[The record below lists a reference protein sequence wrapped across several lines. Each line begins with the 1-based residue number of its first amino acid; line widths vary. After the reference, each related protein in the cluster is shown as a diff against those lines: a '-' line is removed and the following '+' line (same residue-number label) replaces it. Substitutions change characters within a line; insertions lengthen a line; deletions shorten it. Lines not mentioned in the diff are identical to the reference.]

1 MDGDTY
7 SASSPS
13 GQHPRGAL
21 GVLSSDVAYLAWP
34 GARKERA
41 HRGLS
46 LDAHTTGQDT
56 TAYNRTTKLPVSSRH
71 NHMGLGRHSTIA
83 CAAIRQPA
91 NRRATLRPPAQQIQQ
106 LYRRTEQQGRKSS
119 LSQVKARSAI
129 AISKGTN
136 SLDDIDTGG
145 SVWTR
150 RCYFTCD
157 TCTGVVKCST
167 DPKEMAAASH
177 AGCYWNMQL
186 R

>member
-21 GVLSSDVAYLAWP
+21 GVLSSDVANLALP

-46 LDAHTTGQDT
+46 LDAHTTSQYT

-71 NHMGLGRHSTIA
+71 NHMGLRRRCTIA

-145 SVWTR
+145 SAWTR

-157 TCTGVVKCST
+157 TFTEMVKCST
-167 DPKEMAAASH
+167 GLKEVAAATH
-177 AGCYWNMQL
+177 AGCY
-186 R
+186 

>member
-21 GVLSSDVAYLAWP
+21 GVLSSDVANLASP

-56 TAYNRTTKLPVSSRH
+56 TAYNRTTKLPVSSRR
-71 NHMGLGRHSTIA
+71 NHMGLRRHSAFA
-83 CAAIRQPA
+83 CAAYRRIVFPRQPRHLSRRISPYLA
-91 NRRATLRPPAQQIQQ
+91 APRRAP
-106 LYRRTEQQGRKSS
+106 RRAS
-119 LSQVKARSAI
+119 LHLVAPRC
-129 AISKGTN
+129 T
-136 SLDDIDTGG
+136 SLHL
-145 SVWTR
+145 
-150 RCYFTCD
+150 
-157 TCTGVVKCST
+157 
-167 DPKEMAAASH
+167 AASRCTSLH
-177 AGCYWNMQL
+177 LAASRRIPPHISCLWPPEMGEGARVPREARPIRAADL